1 MNKKMKSFEIVL
13 VLVLSISIML
23 NIILLSVSYKD
34 NYKAGKESYN
44 STLSIRAIN
53 ETNNEI
59 LKKAI
64 DSGNIDNLELLKL
77 YQNYSNISEDIADLW
92 YEYSYYR
99 ESRMVFQKVK
109 EIDTDNVMINEVHE
123 RIEDYFQSILE
134 TEMTTQN
141 YNVNVSEKLLNNFKV
156 MLEISNK
163 IKDYYNKIFDEKLD
177 NVNEEERLKKIVRKH
192 YWIDI
197 LNKLNEV
204 DNKYI
209 DYEFTLE

>member
-44 STLSIRAIN
+44 SILSVRAIN

>member
-44 STLSIRAIN
+44 SILSVRAIN

-141 YNVNVSEKLLNNFKV
+141 YNVSEKLLNNFKV